1 MKYVFFILVCIISL
15 DLYADQKIDTKVI
28 EISKN
33 LRCLVCQG
41 QSINDSDSDFALDVK
56 ELIKKNLKEGK
67 KDKEIYNYLKLK
79 YGDWILYKTPI
90 NLSTIFIWLLPIIF
104 VLIGLRFIIKRI
116 RFE

>member
-1 MKYVFFILVCIISL
+1 MKYAFFILVCIISSN
-15 DLYADQKIDTKVI
+15 LYADQKIDTKVI

-67 KDKEIYNYLKLK
+67 KDEEIYNYFN
-79 YGDWILYKTPI
+79 WIKTH
-90 NLSTIFIWLLPIIF
+90 S
-104 VLIGLRFIIKRI
+104 
-116 RFE
+116 